1 MRTTMDPWVPL
12 EPVSLE
18 NHVTCAT
25 IRVARG
31 YGHVVR
37 VAISIVR
44 AYGRILW
51 T

>member
-1 MRTTMDPWVPL
+1 M
-12 EPVSLE
+12 E
-18 NHVTCAT
+18 NHVTRVT
-25 IRVARG
+25 IGVARG

-37 VAISIVR
+37 VEISVVR